1 MAHSPSGPLR
11 GQFSGQVN
19 GQFSG
24 YGPALRPRE
33 RRFADIAVLAGIAVL
48 FWLLI
53 ELTRGFGVPFDHG
66 VAPSRVSTDP
76 RALPYYA
83 GRSLLRMFAA
93 LAAATLFAFV
103 VATAAARLP
112 RAGRILV
119 PALDVL
125 QSVPVLGF
133 LSVTIGLWLTLVP
146 DTMLGLE
153 IAAVFAIFTSQVW
166 NMTFAFY
173 QSLITQP
180 RDLVEATRMLGLSRW
195 HRFWRLD
202 APHGAFPLVWNGM
215 MSFGGGWFFLIA
227 SEVITVNRRS
237 YALPGL
243 GSYAAAAAERA
254 EPGRLV
260 LAAAVMVAL
269 VVGVNFVFWRPLTAW
284 AERFRTGDTNTGDP
298 QRSLVLDVLRR
309 SAIPRGIGRILRAA
323 WDVLDRVRR
332 RRGHDT
338 RHNSLDSGAGR
349 ASTPH
354 RARTHRRAGRTVD
367 LVVTAA
373 VTALLA
379 WGVVAMLFHISRDVG
394 LAEFATAAGLGAVTF
409 ARVLILLVLGTLV
422 WTPIGVWIG
431 VNPRVTRIAQPI
443 VQVLASFPANF
454 LFPFA
459 ALVLLSTG
467 ISLNWGGILLMSL
480 GAQWYILFN
489 VIAGAAAIPIDLRE
503 AAQSMRLSRAATWR
517 KLIIPAIF
525 GSWVTGALTAAG
537 GAWNASIVAE
547 VVSYGGET
555 LTATGLGAYIAEA
568 TSHGNFGQVLVGVL
582 VMSCFVVVLNRVLWR
597 RLYALAETRY
607 SFT

>member
-1 MAHSPSGPLR
+1 MRSQTARASHRMHNPMDAAEGVTPVTVSPIGP
-11 GQFSGQVN
+11 
-19 GQFSG
+19 FSG
-24 YGPALRPRE
+24 YGPALRARDQ
-33 RRFADIAVLAGIAVL
+33 RVADIAVLAGVAVL

-53 ELTRGFGVPFDHG
+53 VLTRGAATPVGPEL
-66 VAPSRVSTDP
+66 APAQVSTDP
-76 RALPYYA
+76 SQLPYYA
-83 GRSLLRMFAA
+83 GRSLLRMFLA

-112 RAGRILV
+112 RAGRVII

-133 LSVTIGLWLTLVP
+133 LSVTIGLWLTLFP
-146 DTMLGLE
+146 GTSLGLE
-153 IAAVFAIFTSQVW
+153 IAAIFAIFTSQVW

-180 RDLVEATRMLGLSRW
+180 RDLDEASRMLRLSQW
-195 HRFWRLD
+195 QRFWQLD

-227 SEVITVNRRS
+227 SEVITVHHRT

-243 GSYAAAAAERA
+243 GSYAAAAAARA
-254 EPGRLV
+254 EPSRLL
-260 LAAAVMVAL
+260 LAAIVLIVL

-284 AERFRTGDTNTGDP
+284 AERFRAGDTDTAEP
-298 QRSLVLDVLRR
+298 QRSVVFDLLRR
-309 SAIPRGIGRILRAA
+309 SAVPGLLARLLHPV
-323 WDVLDRVRR
+323 WEVLDRATR
-332 RRGHDT
+332 RRGSR
-338 RHNSLDSGAGR
+338 RHPR
-349 ASTPH
+349 AHRRRH
-354 RARTHRRAGRTVD
+354 RAADITITT
-367 LVVTAA
+367 LVTA
-373 VTALLA
+373 VLA
-379 WGVVAMLFHISRDVG
+379 WGVIAMLSYISREAG
-394 LAEFATAAGLGAVTF
+394 LGQFATAAGLGLVTF
-409 ARVLILLVLGTLV
+409 ARVLVLLVLSTVV
-422 WTPIGVWIG
+422 WVPIGVWIG
-431 VNPRVTRIAQPI
+431 LNPRVTRVAQPI

-459 ALVLLSTG
+459 AIVLLSTG

-503 AAQSMRLSRAATWR
+503 AAQSMRLTRAETWR
-517 KLIIPAIF
+517 ELILPAVF

-568 TSHGNFGQVLVGVL
+568 TSHGDFGQVLVGVL
-582 VMSCFVVVLNRVLWR
+582 VMSVYVVALNRLLWR
-597 RLYALAETRY
+597 RLYALAEQRF